1 MSTNMPPS
9 LSYALNSAA
18 TTNANL
24 IQAGTTRLNGFNLNN
39 ASAAAKFVRFYNKAT
54 APVPGTDTPVL
65 VVSVPA
71 SSTFNAAPTEGYVFP
86 LGLGISITGAAPV
99 LDSTAVAAG
108 DVQALVSY
116 IPNVS

>member
-24 IQAGTTRLNGFNLNN
+24 IQAGTTRLTGFVLNN
-39 ASAAAKFVRFYNKAT
+39 AAIAAKFVRFYNNAT

-65 VVSVPA
+65 VVSLGIGATVILPPA
-71 SSTFNAAPTEGYVFP
+71 EGMVFP
-86 LGLGISITGAAPV
+86 LGLGIAITNLAAV
-99 LDSTAVAAG
+99 LDNTAVAAG